1 MIIQLDDDGYVI
13 GYADHLDDG
22 ATLAGAVE
30 VEELPDDYAHYRYID
45 GQLQRDTAR
54 IDKEA
59 AKAIGLQML
68 RQLQTQVQ
76 TQAILASAT
85 DEQAYVMRYLYD
97 AYEVGKAYKAGDRF
111 IHNGKFYKVEQ
122 AHTSAAQWP
131 PESSPSLYTE
141 IADPAEEW
149 PEWVQ
154 PTHAGNAYA
163 IGDKVTHYGKRYIS
177 QIAANT
183 TEPGSDA
190 RWWKEVN

>member
-13 GYADHLDDG
+13 GYADHLDAG
-22 ATLAGAVE
+22 VTLPGSVE
-30 VEELPDDYAHYRYID
+30 VEELPDDYTNYRYID
-45 GQLQRDTAR
+45 GQLQRDTGR
-54 IDKEA
+54 VDKDA
-59 AKAIGLQML
+59 AQAIGLQML

-97 AYEVGKAYKAGDRF
+97 EYEVGKAYKAGDRF
-111 IHNGKFYKVEQ
+111 ICNGKFYRVEQ

-131 PESSPSLYTE
+131 PEASPSLYTE

-163 IGDKVTHYGKRYIS
+163 IGDKVAHNGKRYIS

-183 TEPGSDA
+183 TEPGTDE
-190 RWWKEVN
+190 RWWKEV

>member
-22 ATLAGAVE
+22 VTLPGSVE
-30 VEELPDDYAHYRYID
+30 VEELPDDYTNYRYID
-45 GQLQRDTAR
+45 GQLQRDTGR
-54 IDKEA
+54 VDKDA
-59 AKAIGLQML
+59 AQAIGLQML

-97 AYEVGKAYKAGDRF
+97 EYEVGKVYKAGDRF
-111 IHNGKFYKVEQ
+111 ICNGKFYKAEQ
-122 AHTSAAQWP
+122 SHTSAAQWP

-163 IGDKVTHYGKRYIS
+163 IGDKVAHNGKRYIS